1 MIDFYMSTQAKV
13 IFLIKSINKKYK
25 QKTVL
30 LLSNRTVKS
39 LILAILL
46 PLSLLR
52 PAPHKIIQFQIFNT
66 PEIKAHGG
74 NEDWYDELLEKNKL
88 LLRQRPARSSI

>member
-1 MIDFYMSTQAKV
+1 MIDFYMSTQKAKV
-13 IFLIKSINKKYK
+13 IFLIKSINKKYR

-74 NEDWYDELLEKNKL
+74 NEDWYDELLEKKQAL
-88 LLRQRPARSSI
+88 TSSKTC